1 MFKST
6 KSKPTTLAAQSKRT
20 VTAKPAL
27 ARASRPV
34 AKPSPLARTSKASKT
49 LSKPTTL
56 IRATKTVT
64 KRSSPIRASRATIKR
79 STSPSAPSK
88 NLRTLHPLG
97 NLYEVFLSELHDLL
111 SAENQIIDHLPK
123 LAAMATNQKLKT
135 ALLHHLQE
143 TKLQVTRLKKMFKLL
158 NETPTSHMCIGM
170 QGLLKEGSELLSK
183 AVKGPTKD
191 ACIIA
196 AAQKVEH
203 YEICGY
209 GTARAHA
216 LQLDLAE
223 VAHLLKETFE
233 EEVDADKTLSKLA
246 EGSFFTTGINKQAL
260 EVEELATSKK

>member
-6 KSKPTTLAAQSKRT
+6 KSKPATPAAQSKRS
-20 VTAKPAL
+20 VTAKPASS
-27 ARASRPV
+27 RASRTGV
-34 AKPSPLARTSKASKT
+34 KASPLTSVSKAAKT
-49 LSKPTTL
+49 LSKPTT
-56 IRATKTVT
+56 IRASKTIT
-64 KRSSPIRASRATIKR
+64 KRSSPIRASRAPIQR
-79 STSPSAPSK
+79 SSSPSAPSK

-123 LAAMATNQKLKT
+123 LAAMATNQNLKT

-143 TKLQVTRLKKMFKLL
+143 TKSQVTRIKKMFKLL
-158 NETPTSHMCIGM
+158 HETPTSHMCIGM
-170 QGLLKEGSELLSK
+170 QGILKEGTELLSK

-216 LQLDLAE
+216 IQLDLPE
-223 VAHLLKETFE
+223 VAHLMKETFE
-233 EEVDADKTLSKLA
+233 EEVGADKSLSKLA
-246 EGSFFTTGINKQAL
+246 EGSFFTTGINKQAV
-260 EVEELATSKK
+260 EVEEMATSKR

>member
-1 MFKST
+1 MLKST
-6 KSKPTTLAAQSKRT
+6 KSKPTILATHSKRT
-20 VTAKPAL
+20 LTTKPTAL
-27 ARASRPV
+27 VRASKG
-34 AKPSPLARTSKASKT
+34 AKTSPLTRAAKT
-49 LSKPTTL
+49 PVKH
-56 IRATKTVT
+56 
-64 KRSSPIRASRATIKR
+64 SSPVRASRAPIRR
-79 STSPSAPSK
+79 STSSAAPSK

-111 SAENQIIDHLPK
+111 SAENQIVDHLPK
-123 LAAMATNQKLKT
+123 LAALATNQKLKA

-143 TKLQVTRLKKMFKLL
+143 TKLHVTRLKKIFKILH
-158 NETPTSHMCIGM
+158 ESPTSRMCIGM
-170 QGLLKEGSELLSK
+170 EGILKEGGELLSK

-223 VAHLLKETFE
+223 VAHILKETLE
-233 EEVDADKTLSKLA
+233 EEIDTDKSLSKLA

-260 EVEELATSKK
+260 EVEELAKSKR